1 MPELAQTGLRETVLL
16 SFLCA
21 TSKTASDEQGDRKCF
36 GAVQKAVQERM
47 KFFQCHYVSC
57 LEGEVRAIRTAIMTK
72 EN

>member
-47 KFFQCHYVSC
+47 KIFSSV
-57 LEGEVRAIRTAIMTK
+57 IM
-72 EN
+72 